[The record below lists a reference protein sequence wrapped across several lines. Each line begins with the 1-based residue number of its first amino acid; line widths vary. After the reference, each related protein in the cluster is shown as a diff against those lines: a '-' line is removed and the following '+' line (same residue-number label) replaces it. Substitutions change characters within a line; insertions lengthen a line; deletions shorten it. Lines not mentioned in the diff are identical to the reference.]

1 MWNITNPWTY
11 QPRWRQLNF
20 QNVTGLIERYVVYK
34 KHDNKW
40 RAYCFYIVV
49 ILQHNMGTW
58 SWSHWA
64 MHNGVLLFLDKNYYQ
79 KVIATYYQLHA
90 TLHNRFAACQTRTLL
105 WRTDLLFLL
114 SGPYCRLGGKVQF
127 WNAWHPCHSG
137 GITYVA
143 LSSQQ
148 RELALTGTSVLLIF
162 IKENT
167 IITNWRSI
175 GNWIH
180 NAKCLGWFIG

>member
-58 SWSHWA
+58 SWSHRA

-90 TLHNRFAACQTRTLL
+90 TLHDRFAACQTRTLL

-127 WNAWHPCHSG
+127 WNAWQACHSG
-137 GITYVA
+137 GHHLCSPKFTATRVGSDWDICA
-143 LSSQQ
+143 ANFHK
-148 RELALTGTSVLLIF
+148 REYNYYQLTIY
-162 IKENT
+162 
-167 IITNWRSI
+167 W
-175 GNWIH
+175 
-180 NAKCLGWFIG
+180 